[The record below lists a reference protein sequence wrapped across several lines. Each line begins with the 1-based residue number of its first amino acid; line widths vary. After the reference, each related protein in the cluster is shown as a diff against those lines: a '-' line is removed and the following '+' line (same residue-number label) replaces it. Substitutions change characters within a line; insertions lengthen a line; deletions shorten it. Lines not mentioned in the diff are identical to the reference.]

1 MLRGIAQFKS
11 KLNYSLT
18 LSTALTSSY
27 SVCKNERMYCG
38 IIELGENQQK
48 KSLRSALQSSYDEYK
63 SVFLLF

>member
-1 MLRGIAQFKS
+1 
-11 KLNYSLT
+11 
-18 LSTALTSSY
+18 
-27 SVCKNERMYCG
+27 MYCG